1 MRKQIISV
9 AAAFFL
15 SIVAAAQCGAQSVG
29 VIQVNIPFE
38 FQAGNR
44 TLPAGEYRIERF
56 SAEMGGIQMIRQS
69 DGKVATLV
77 TTLPTESKDKTAPP
91 RLVFDRYGNDY
102 FLAEIWVDG
111 THGQHLH
118 KSNREKEIASTLG
131 RTEVAVLAHVPS
143 VGL

>member
-9 AAAFFL
+9 AAGLVL
-15 SIVAAAQCGAQSVG
+15 SMVAAAQCGAQNVG

-44 TLPAGEYRIERF
+44 TLPAGEYRIQRF
-56 SAEMGGIQMIRQS
+56 SAQTEGIQLIRQS

-77 TTLPTESKDKTAPP
+77 TTLPTESKDKTALP

-102 FLAEIWVDG
+102 FLAEIWADG
-111 THGQHLH
+111 THGRHLL
-118 KSNREKEIASTLG
+118 KSNREKEMASTLG
-131 RTEVAVLAHVPS
+131 STEVAVLADARS
-143 VGL
+143 AGL